1 MTNEQIKAEA
11 EGRYPKALE
20 KDSKIDVYYDQN
32 YSKRQAWIAAR
43 TLSMQEREKEI
54 ADAFESGELYGRD
67 QQNVLQP
74 DGQIY
79 PDKQQYINQI
89 TGKK

>member
-1 MTNEQIKAEA
+1 MTHEQIVKEA
-11 EGRYPKALE
+11 EEKYPFSIDNLNVYGY
-20 KDSKIDVYYDQN
+20 DSM
-32 YSKRQAWIAAR
+32 KRIRQTWIAAR

-54 ADAFESGELYGRD
+54 ADAFEAGELYGRD

-74 DGQIY
+74 GGQTY

>member
-1 MTNEQIKAEA
+1 
-11 EGRYPKALE
+11 
-20 KDSKIDVYYDQN
+20 
-32 YSKRQAWIAAR
+32 
-43 TLSMQEREKEI
+43 MQEREKEI
-54 ADAFESGELYGRD
+54 ADAFEAGELYGRD